1 MSCGITRRT
10 FLEIAGGAAV
20 GTHIRRQKPTY
31 TLEPGPNGKILK
43 DPAGHVVLAYLTS
56 KPEGLAG
63 NSACC
68 IHPLNT
74 LAGERVTDLA
84 PPDHKDHRG
93 LFFAWHNVEFRK
105 GADLLKG
112 DFWGWGRYAPV
123 EDRVIVSKE
132 VRLVRAD
139 ARTADLA
146 VTNDWMIG
154 QQAVMREAVTIGVS
168 EERGARVLDLSYR
181 FTSDYD
187 VTVNQMAFTGVCFRC
202 RKEGPYTFFDP
213 NGEVKLPDSTATN
226 PASDWPSQPWYSHQV
241 TLPDGKVLASALIDH
256 PANPTSLWHGA
267 RGVSFLNPCISA
279 AQPVQIPAG
288 KPLALRYRALALD
301 GPFPAGMLDQMAT
314 SWRLK

>member
-1 MSCGITRRT
+1 MTRRT
-10 FLEIAGGAAV
+10 FLEMAGAAAV
-20 GTHIRRQKPTY
+20 GARNRQLKRSY
-31 TLEPGPNGKILK
+31 TLEPGPNGMILK

-168 EERGARVLDLSYR
+168 EERGARVLDLSVPVYVR
-181 FTSDYD
+181 LRRHGESDGFHGR
-187 VTVNQMAFTGVCFRC
+187 VFSLPEGGAVPHSSIRTG
-202 RKEGPYTFFDP
+202 K
-213 NGEVKLPDSTATN
+213 
-226 PASDWPSQPWYSHQV
+226 
-241 TLPDGKVLASALIDH
+241 
-256 PANPTSLWHGA
+256 
-267 RGVSFLNPCISA
+267 
-279 AQPVQIPAG
+279 
-288 KPLALRYRALALD
+288 
-301 GPFPAGMLDQMAT
+301 
-314 SWRLK
+314 

>member
-1 MSCGITRRT
+1 
-10 FLEIAGGAAV
+10 
-20 GTHIRRQKPTY
+20 
-31 TLEPGPNGKILK
+31 
-43 DPAGHVVLAYLTS
+43 
-56 KPEGLAG
+56 
-63 NSACC
+63 
-68 IHPLNT
+68 
-74 LAGERVTDLA
+74 
-84 PPDHKDHRG
+84 
-93 LFFAWHNVEFRK
+93 
-105 GADLLKG
+105 
-112 DFWGWGRYAPV
+112 
-123 EDRVIVSKE
+123 VIVSKE

-146 VTNDWMIG
+146 VANDWMIG

-187 VTVNQMAFTGVCFRC
+187 VTVNQMAFTGVCLRC

-279 AQPVQIPAG
+279 AQPVQISAG

-301 GPFPAGMLDQMAT
+301 GPFPAGMLDQMAR

>member
-1 MSCGITRRT
+1 MLTRRR
-10 FLEIAGGAAV
+10 FLEAASAGLVAAPFRSQ
-20 GTHIRRQKPTY
+20 TRAF

-105 GADLLKG
+105 GPDVLKG

-123 EDRVIVSKE
+123 EDRTIVNKE
-132 VRLVRAD
+132 VRLVRAE
-139 ARTADLA
+139 ARGAELA
-146 VTNDWMIG
+146 VANDWTIG
-154 QQAVMREAVTIGVS
+154 QQAVMHETATIGVS

-181 FTSDYD
+181 FASDYD

-202 RKEGPYTFFDP
+202 RKDGAYTFFDP
-213 NGEVKLPDSTATN
+213 KGEVTIPDSTATN

-241 TLPDGKVLASALIDH
+241 TLPEGKILSSALIDH
-256 PANPTSLWHGA
+256 PANPASLWHGA
-267 RGVSFLNPCISA
+267 RGVSFLNPCITA

-288 KPLALRYRALALD
+288 KPFTLRYRAIAFD
-301 GPFPAGMLDQMAT
+301 GPFPAGLLDQMAT
-314 SWRLK
+314 AWRQK

>member
-1 MSCGITRRT
+1 MSVTRRT
-10 FLEIAGGAAV
+10 FLAVAGAAAAAMPLQ
-20 GTHIRRQKPTY
+20 TQARSH

-43 DPAGHVVLAYLTS
+43 DPAGRSVLAYLTS

-105 GADLLKG
+105 GPETLKG

-123 EDRVIVSKE
+123 DERVIVNKD

-139 ARTADLA
+139 ARTAELSVA
-146 VTNDWMIG
+146 NDWMIG
-154 QQAVMREAVTIGVS
+154 QQAVMHETTTIGVS
-168 EERGARVLDLSYR
+168 EDRGARVLDLSYR
-181 FTSDYD
+181 FLSDYD
-187 VTVNQMAFTGVCFRC
+187 VTVNQMAFTGACFRC

-213 NGEVKLPDSTATN
+213 NGEVRLPDSTATN
-226 PASDWPSQPWYSHQV
+226 PSSDWPAQPWYSHQV
-241 TLPDGKVLASALIDH
+241 TLPDAKILSSALIDH
-256 PANPTSLWHGA
+256 PANPPSLWHGA

-279 AQPVQIPAG
+279 TEVVQIPAG
-288 KPLALRYRALALD
+288 RPLILRYRAVAFD
-301 GPFPAGMLDQMAT
+301 GVLPAGMLDRMSAA
-314 SWRLK
+314 WRAK